1 MDTQSQLQAV
11 GTKLR
16 EPGEVRRVTVKLTP
30 DAYDSVRE
38 TADAL
43 ELSLTSLIRQSI
55 AMFRFFAVEH
65 KNSQVFIKEDG
76 ETREVILFNA
86 R

>member
-16 EPGEVRRVTVKLTP
+16 EPGEVRRITVKLTP
-30 DAYDSVRE
+30 DAYDSVP
-38 TADAL
+38 DAL

>member
-16 EPGEVRRVTVKLTP
+16 EPGEVRRITVKLTP

-43 ELSLTSLIRQSI
+43 ELSNGHP
-55 AMFRFFAVEH
+55 H
-65 KNSQVFIKEDG
+65 KNAALQCATDCHHNPDK
-76 ETREVILFNA
+76 
-86 R
+86 

>member
-16 EPGEVRRVTVKLTP
+16 EPGEVRRITVKLTP
-30 DAYDSVRE
+30 DA
-38 TADAL
+38 
-43 ELSLTSLIRQSI
+43 LTSLIRQSI